1 MSSLAPQ
8 PKEASGAEED
18 KPKLQRYGSIIDQ
31 REAERME
38 HLCLAVSESSPPWAA
53 AYLQKA
59 APCFGVVAA
68 GAEFVIPKAWQLC
81 VGGYNLYQA
90 LPKRMAA
97 CMCGMGVC
105 FFGGRY
111 AVSLAAIE
119 AFKSTGGSQMFVWL
133 GDLRDECSKVLE
145 ANEKDEDRV
154 DDKGM
159 PIVDKMSTAALAK
172 HKAALVLKTV
182 DPQKLT
188 SALNGL
194 WTGYMGVLA
203 TLRFKFAKTVA
214 LAHSISDF
222 LRPVAA
228 KVFAPVLLHLTPP
241 DYRKWVNPVIKCSCQ
256 YAALKIAWK
265 IEMIISTVHSGMAGG
280 HMVVDNLLAFAQEHQ
295 HLMWIGAGHLTTDI
309 FATGLA
315 GCGIYFQLV
324 KGGAVPFPF
333 WLLMMPLD
341 VLERFLQ
348 WQVTYMM
355 KEDAAK

>member
-1 MSSLAPQ
+1 MSR
-8 PKEASGAEED
+8 KASAKNLEG
-18 KPKLQRYGSIIDQ
+18 KQRFGTIVDQ

-38 HLCLAVSESSPPWAA
+38 HLCLALGEQAPPWAA
-53 AYLQKA
+53 VYLEKA
-59 APCFGVVAA
+59 APCVGAVAA
-68 GAEFVIPKAWQLC
+68 GAEVVIPKAWQLC
-81 VGGYNLYQA
+81 VGGYHLYQA

-97 CMCGMGVC
+97 ALCGMGVC

-119 AFKSTGGSQMFVWL
+119 AFKNTGGSQMFVWL
-133 GDLRDECSKVLE
+133 DDLREECCKVLE
-145 ANEKDEDRV
+145 ANEEDEDKVEHGQPAVSR
-154 DDKGM
+154 M
-159 PIVDKMSTAALAK
+159 TTSQLAK
-172 HKAALVLKTV
+172 HKMALVLKTV
-182 DPQKLT
+182 NPEKLT
-188 SALNGL
+188 SAINGL

-203 TLRFKFAKTVA
+203 TLRFQFAKTVA
-214 LAHSISDF
+214 LAHSISDM

-265 IEMIISTVHSGMAGG
+265 IEMIMSTVHSGMAGG
-280 HMVVDNLLAFAQEHQ
+280 HLVIDNLLAFAQEHQ
-295 HLMWIGAGHLTTDI
+295 HLTWIGAGHITTDI

-324 KGGAVPFPF
+324 KGGVPPFPF

-348 WQVTYMM
+348 WQVTYML
-355 KEDAAK
+355 KQEAATK